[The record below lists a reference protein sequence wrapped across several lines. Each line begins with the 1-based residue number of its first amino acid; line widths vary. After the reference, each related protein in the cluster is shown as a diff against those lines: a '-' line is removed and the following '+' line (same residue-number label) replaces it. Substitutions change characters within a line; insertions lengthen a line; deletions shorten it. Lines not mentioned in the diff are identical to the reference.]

1 MPTAMPTA
9 MLYPRPPRGDKPPKP
24 MPYPMV
30 VEMPSPSE
38 EPMPMELSE
47 PYDPS
52 MMAMPAMEAGVAPMS
67 RVVAEAPEP
76 EVALDEIEK
85 QLKQLHWGKATRTA

>member
-1 MPTAMPTA
+1 MPTAKH
-9 MLYPRPPRGDKPPKP
+9 YPRPPRDHMPKP

-30 VEMPSPSE
+30 SEMPSPSE

-52 MMAMPAMEAGVAPMS
+52 MMAMPTTEAGVAPMS
-67 RVVAEAPEP
+67 RVVVEAPEP
-76 EVALDEIEK
+76 AVALDEIEK